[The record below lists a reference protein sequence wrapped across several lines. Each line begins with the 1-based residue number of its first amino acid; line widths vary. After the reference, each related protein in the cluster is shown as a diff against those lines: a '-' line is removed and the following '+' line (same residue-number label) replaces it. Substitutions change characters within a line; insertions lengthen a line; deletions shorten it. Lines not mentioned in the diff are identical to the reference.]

1 MADMDSIAESVATN
15 EGASIASE
23 DTSAVETVSGG
34 IAMEEGTTTPL
45 VNTNVPAGIQPPNM
59 DYEVTGNDDTPPLLR
74 ESLASFTEECKAG
87 GLSKEQA
94 DRIMRWQTDRLA
106 KAEAEQRRLTSQT
119 LQQWNDEIRGD
130 TDFGGSNYTRTV
142 ADARK
147 ALAAFDPDGS
157 LRELLRLT
165 HGQYEPSVV
174 RFAARV
180 GRAMGE
186 HEYVTG
192 GGLGGASQTSLAER
206 MYGKDGTTIKH
217 PMFND

>member
-1 MADMDSIAESVATN
+1 MADMDSIAESAVIN
-15 EGASIASE
+15 EGTSIASE
-23 DTSAVETVSGG
+23 DTGAVETVTGG

-59 DYEVTGNDDTPPLLR
+59 DYEVTGSDDTPPLLR

-147 ALAAFDPDGS
+147 ALATFDPDGS

-192 GGLGGASQTSLAER
+192 GGLGSTSQTSLAER
-206 MYGKDGTTIKH
+206 MYGKSGTEVKH
-217 PMFND
+217 PL